1 MLYVAFQHIHKL
13 LEAFYQYENAVFNGE
28 LEKESTNC
36 VRVG

>member
-13 LEAFYQYENAVFNGE
+13 LEAFFQFENEAFNVL
-28 LEKESTNC
+28 LEKESINC

>member
-13 LEAFYQYENAVFNGE
+13 LEAFFLIHNVVFNGE
-28 LEKESTNC
+28 LEKESINC